1 MRMTR
6 LRITGTAAL
15 QQLALGLTLLLCG
28 VVGWIGSMAMLLALV
43 LLLILLPVL
52 LIGLEVIWAA
62 RSGREQAALI
72 GREPLTD
79 GQWWRIWRD
88 ESLLF
93 LRLAL
98 WRLPFG
104 ERSQADALGQAGQ
117 RGVLFI
123 HGYLSHRGL
132 WAEWQAALHRRGHA
146 SLSIS
151 LHPALASIDTW
162 AVQIEN
168 AVQTL
173 EASTGLAPLVVAH
186 SLGGLAL
193 RAWWRWQ
200 CQQGIDPTQAA
211 ERVHSVVTVAC
222 PHQGLEGPG
231 HWFPGS
237 PVREARSGSAWLQE
251 LAAVETV
258 LWRSRFLCILSD
270 GDNIVF
276 PVQQALLPD
285 ARILSVSAC
294 GHLQLLF
301 DKAVRREVLQL
312 LQESSPVCVSRFD
325 LPEGVELDFNST
337 GAFVHTDVHSE
348 PTRPGE
354 GG

>member
-1 MRMTR
+1 MTR
-6 LRITGTAAL
+6 FRITGTAAL
-15 QQLALGLTLLLCG
+15 LQL
-28 VVGWIGSMAMLLALV
+28 VLV
-43 LLLILLPVL
+43 LLLLLSLAVGWLGSLPMALGAILLALLLPAV
-52 LIGLEVIWAA
+52 LIGFEVIWAA
-62 RSGREQAALI
+62 RSGQEQADMI
-72 GREPLTD
+72 GSKPLAASV
-79 GQWWRIWRD
+79 WWRIWRD

-117 RGVLFI
+117 RGVLFV

-151 LHPALASIDTW
+151 LHPALASIDAW

-173 EASTGLAPLVVAH
+173 ETSTGQAPLVVAH

-200 CQQGIDPTQAA
+200 CQQGVDPVQAA
-211 ERVHSVVTVAC
+211 ERIHSAVTVAC

-231 HWFPGS
+231 RWFPGS
-237 PVREARSGSAWLQE
+237 PAREARSGSTWLVE
-251 LAAVETV
+251 LAAAETV
-258 LWRSRFLCILSD
+258 HWRSRFLCILSD

-285 ARILSVSAC
+285 ARILTIPAC

-325 LPEGVELDFNST
+325 LLDGVELDFNST
-337 GAFVHTDVHSE
+337 GAFVHTDVHHEPARSE
-348 PTRPGE
+348 E
-354 GG
+354 GR

>member
-1 MRMTR
+1 MTR
-6 LRITGTAAL
+6 LRFTGTAAL
-15 QQLALGLTLLLCG
+15 QQGALGLLLLLCLAA
-28 VVGWIGSMAMLLALV
+28 GWAGSLSMSLGLLMLAL
-43 LLLILLPVL
+43 LLPGV
-52 LIGLEVIWAA
+52 LIGIEVFWAA
-62 RSGREQAALI
+62 RAGQEQAELI
-72 GREPLTD
+72 GRAPLP
-79 GQWWRIWRD
+79 GRIWRRIWRD
-88 ESLLF
+88 EVLLF

-104 ERSQADALGQAGQ
+104 ERSQADAIGQAGQ

-151 LHPALASIDTW
+151 LHPALTSIDTW

-173 EASTGLAPLVVAH
+173 ETSTGLAPLVVAH
-186 SLGGLAL
+186 SLGGLAV

-200 CQQGIDPTQAA
+200 CQQGIDPVQAA

-231 HWFPGS
+231 LWFPGR
-237 PVREARSGSAWLQE
+237 PAREARSDSEWLAK

-258 LWRSRFLCILSD
+258 YWRSRFLCILSD

-285 ARILSVSAC
+285 ARILSVPAC
-294 GHLQLLF
+294 GHVQLLF

-312 LQESSPVCVSRFD
+312 LQDSSPVCVSRFD

-337 GAFVHTDVHSE
+337 GAFVHTDVHAES
-348 PTRPGE
+348 TRLGE
-354 GG
+354 DR

>member
-1 MRMTR
+1 MTR
-6 LRITGTAAL
+6 LRFTGTAAL
-15 QQLALGLTLLLCG
+15 QQGVLGLLLLLCLT
-28 VVGWIGSMAMLLALV
+28 VGWAGSISLSLGLLLLAL
-43 LLLILLPVL
+43 LLPVA
-52 LIGLEVIWAA
+52 LIGIEVFWAA
-62 RSGREQAALI
+62 RAGQEQAELI
-72 GREPLTD
+72 GRDPLS
-79 GQWWRIWRD
+79 GWVWRRIWRD
-88 ESLLF
+88 EALLF

-151 LHPALASIDTW
+151 LHPALASIDAW
-162 AVQIEN
+162 AVQIET

-173 EASTGLAPLVVAH
+173 ETSTGLAPLVVAH
-186 SLGGLAL
+186 SLGGLAV

-200 CQQGIDPTQAA
+200 CRQGIDPVQAA

-231 HWFPGS
+231 LWCPGR
-237 PVREARSGSAWLQE
+237 PAREARSDSTWLAE
-251 LAAVETV
+251 LAADETV
-258 LWRSRFLCILSD
+258 YWRSRFLCILSD

-285 ARILSVSAC
+285 ARILSVPAC

-301 DKAVRREVLQL
+301 DKVVRREVLQL
-312 LQESSPVCVSRFD
+312 LQDSSPVCVSRFD

-337 GAFVHTDVHSE
+337 GAFVHTDVHVDH
-348 PTRPGE
+348 TRSGE
-354 GG
+354 EG